1 VKYVYFFDEG
11 KAEWKDLLGGKGA
24 NLCEMTR
31 LGLPVPPGFTI
42 TTDACRAYHTT
53 KTLPDTLWTEVKE
66 QLTRLERET
75 EKRLGDPENPLLVS
89 VRSGAKFSMPGMMDT
104 ILNLGLNDQAVEGLA
119 RQSNNPRFARDAYR
133 RLIQMY
139 GDVVSN
145 VPKHEFEEAL
155 EDLKEACGVQNDV
168 DLTEDDLQELIT
180 TYKSI
185 YREGTGR
192 DFPQDPWEQLQGAV
206 IAVFES
212 WGNRRAVTYRRLNN
226 IPDDLGTAVNVQAM
240 VFGNLGND
248 SGTGVGFTRNPS
260 TGQQEPFGEFLLN
273 AQGEDV
279 VAGIRT
285 PQPLSALADTLP
297 EVHQQLIE
305 TTQGLERHLRDL
317 QDFEFTVERGRL
329 YMLQTR
335 NGKRTA
341 QAAVKVAV
349 DLAGE
354 GLITQQEAVTRVEPD
369 TLNQL
374 LHPRLKAGHGTA
386 ALTKGLPASP
396 GAATGEIVFTA
407 DEAAELGE
415 TRDVILVTTETSP
428 EDIHGLAAAK
438 GILTA
443 RGGMTSHAA
452 VVARGM
458 GKPAVVGAEAIR
470 IDRKAGTMTIGQH
483 SLKRGDT
490 ITLDGATGDIFPG
503 AVPTQQPEVTSELQ
517 TLLEWSAQTARLGV
531 RANADTPE
539 DARRAREF
547 GAIGIGLCRT
557 EHMFFGEDRIKW
569 VRKMILAA
577 DEHEES
583 EALGHLLEAQ
593 RDDFRGILDAMDG
606 LPVTIRLLDPPLH
619 EFLPSLED
627 LAVKVATAE
636 ARGDTGGSFDEDR
649 HLLGKVR
656 AMHESN
662 PMMGLRG
669 IRLGLT
675 RPNITRMQVR
685 AIAEATAAL
694 ERQGKAPK
702 PEIMIPLVGTP
713 DELAQAR
720 AQVEIILEEVRGES
734 GAKLDIPIGT
744 MIEIP
749 RACVV
754 AAEIAKYAD
763 FFSFG
768 TNDLTQMTFGYS
780 RDDAQGK
787 FIPHYLQTGILK
799 HDPFATLDTEGVGAL
814 VRMAVQ
820 AGRAT
825 NPNLKLGICGEHGG
839 DPASVHFFHVVGLD
853 YVSCSPFRVPIARL
867 AAAQANVGEVQ
878 HSTR

>member
-1 VKYVYFFDEG
+1 MKYVYFFDEG

-42 TTDACRAYHTT
+42 TTDGCRAYSAFGEV
-53 KTLPDTLWTEVKE
+53 PATLWDEVKD
-66 QLTRLERET
+66 QLARLERESG
-75 EKRLGDPENPLLVS
+75 KRLGDSHDPLLVS

-104 ILNLGLNDQAVEGLA
+104 ILNLGLNDQAVQGLA
-119 RQSNNPRFARDAYR
+119 QQSGNARFAWDAYR

-139 GDVVSN
+139 GDVVMN
-145 VPKHEFEEAL
+145 VPKHDFEEAL
-155 EDLKEACGVQNDV
+155 EDLKDERGAQSDV
-168 DLTEDDLQELIT
+168 DLGEHDLQELVT
-180 TYKSI
+180 TYKSL
-185 YREGTGR
+185 YRDSTGE
-192 DFPQDPWEQLQGAV
+192 DFPQDPWVQLQGAV
-206 IAVFES
+206 VAVFKS

-240 VFGNLGND
+240 VFGNLGSD

-260 TGQQEPFGEFLLN
+260 TGEREPFGEFLLN

-285 PQPLSALADTLP
+285 PQPLAALAEQLP
-297 EVHQQLIE
+297 DVHRQLID
-305 TTQGLERHLRDL
+305 TAQGLETHLRDM
-317 QDFEFTVERGRL
+317 QDFEFTVERGKL
-329 YMLQTR
+329 FMLQTR

-341 QAAVKVAV
+341 PAAVRIAV
-349 DLAGE
+349 EFARE
-354 GLITQQEAVTRVEPD
+354 GLITPQEAVGRVEPAALD
-369 TLNQL
+369 QL
-374 LHPRLKAGHGTA
+374 LHPRLSTGHGIT

-396 GAATGEIVFTA
+396 GAATGEVVFTA
-407 DEAAELGE
+407 DEAAELGAS
-415 TRDVILVTTETSP
+415 RDVILVTTETSP
-428 EDIHGLAAAK
+428 EDIHGLAAAR

-458 GKPAVVGAEAIR
+458 GKPAVVGAESIR
-470 IDRKAGTMTIGQH
+470 IDRREGSMTIGDRTVQ
-483 SLKRGDT
+483 RGDI
-490 ITLDGATGDIFPG
+490 ITLDGASGEVFPG
-503 AVPTQQPEVTSELQ
+503 AVPTEAPDVSGGLMEL
-517 TLLEWSAQTARLGV
+517 LVWAADMAKLGV

-547 GAIGIGLCRT
+547 GAVGIGLCRT
-557 EHMFFGEDRIKW
+557 EHMFFGEDRLKW
-569 VRKMILAA
+569 VRQMILAKNE
-577 DEHEES
+577 DEES
-583 EALGHLLEAQ
+583 EALTHLRAAQ
-593 RDDFRGILDAMDG
+593 REDFKGIFEAMDG
-606 LPVTIRLLDPPLH
+606 LPVTVRLLDPPLH
-619 EFLPSLED
+619 EFLPSLEE
-627 LAVKVATAE
+627 LAVKVAVSE
-636 ARGDTGGSFDEDR
+636 ARSETDDESR
-649 HLLGKVR
+649 ALLSRVR

-675 RPNITRMQVR
+675 RPNITRMQAR
-685 AIAEATAAL
+685 AIAEAAAEL
-694 ERQGKAPK
+694 EREGKSPR

-713 DELAQAR
+713 EELAQAR
-720 AQVEIILEEVRGES
+720 AQVEVVLEEVRGET
-734 GAKLDIPIGT
+734 GARLDILIGT

-754 AAEIAKYAD
+754 AGDIARHAD

-787 FIPHYLQTGILK
+787 FIPHYLEHGILK
-799 HDPFATLDTEGVGAL
+799 ADPFATLDQEGVGAL

-820 AGRAT
+820 AGRAA

-839 DPASVHFFHVVGLD
+839 DPASVTFFHEVGLD

-867 AAAQANVGEVQ
+867 AAAQANAGELQ
-878 HSTR
+878 HTTR

>member
-1 VKYVYFFDEG
+1 MNHVYFFDEG
-11 KAEWKDLLGGKGA
+11 QADWKDLLGGKGA

-42 TTDACRAYHTT
+42 TTDACRAYHTNNT
-53 KTLPDTLWTEVKE
+53 VPDTLWDEVRT
-66 QLTRLERET
+66 QLQRLERET
-75 EKRLGDPENPLLVS
+75 AKRLGDAHDPLLVS

-104 ILNLGLNDQAVEGLA
+104 ILNLGLNDHAVEGLA
-119 RQSNNPRFARDAYR
+119 QQSGNPRFAYDAYR

-139 GDVVSN
+139 GDVVQN

-155 EDLKEACGVQNDV
+155 DDLKDARGVQNDV
-168 DLTEDDLQELIT
+168 DLTAADLRELVDT
-180 TYKSI
+180 FKGL
-185 YREGTGR
+185 YRDGTGH
-192 DFPQDPWEQLQGAV
+192 DFPQDPWAQLQGAV
-206 IAVFES
+206 LAVFQS

-226 IPDDLGTAVNVQAM
+226 IPDSLGTAVNVQAM
-240 VFGNLGND
+240 VFGNLGDD

-260 TGQQEPFGEFLLN
+260 TGDKEPFGEFLIN

-285 PQPLSALADTLP
+285 PQPLSALERLLP
-297 EVHQQLIE
+297 EAHRQLID

-317 QDFEFTVERGRL
+317 QDFEFTVERGKL

-349 DLAGE
+349 DLANE
-354 GLITQQEAVTRVEPD
+354 GLITRQEAVTRVDPEA
-369 TLNQL
+369 LNQL
-374 LHPRLKAGHGTA
+374 LHPRLKPGHGTA
-386 ALTKGLPASP
+386 PLTKGLPASP
-396 GAATGEIVFTA
+396 GAATGIVVFTA

-415 TRDVILVTTETSP
+415 TQDVILVTPETSP
-428 EDIHGLAAAK
+428 EDIHGLAAAR

-458 GKPAVVGAEAIR
+458 GKPAVVGAEALR
-470 IDRKAGTMTIGQH
+470 IDRKAGTMAIGDTIVR
-483 SLKRGDT
+483 RGDT
-490 ITLDGATGDIFPG
+490 LTLDGALGEIYAG
-503 AVPTQQPEVTSELQ
+503 AIPTEQPEVSGQLED
-517 TLLEWSAQTARLGV
+517 LLAWAAETARAGV

-547 GAIGIGLCRT
+547 GAVGIGLCRT
-557 EHMFFGEDRIKW
+557 EHMFFGEDRIRW
-569 VRKMILAA
+569 VRQMILAH
-577 DEHEES
+577 DEHEEQ
-583 EALGHLLEAQ
+583 EALTHLLHAQ
-593 RDDFRGILDAMDG
+593 REDFRGILDAMDG

-619 EFLPSLED
+619 EFLPSLEE
-627 LAVKVATAE
+627 LAVRVAVAE
-636 ARGDTGGSFDEDR
+636 ARGEHTDAAHADR
-649 HLLGKVR
+649 ALLSRVR
-656 AMHESN
+656 AMHETN

-675 RPNITRMQVR
+675 RPAITRMQVR
-685 AIAEATAAL
+685 AIAEATATL
-694 ERQGKAPK
+694 EREGRAPK
-702 PEIMIPLVGTP
+702 PEIMIPLVGTA

-720 AQVEIILEEVRGES
+720 AQVEVVLEEVRAEQH
-734 GAKLDIPIGT
+734 ATLDIPIGT

-749 RACVV
+749 RACVT
-754 AAEIAKYAD
+754 AGEIAQYAD

-768 TNDLTQMTFGYS
+768 TNDLTQLTFGYS

-787 FIPHYLQTGILK
+787 FIPQYLQAGILK

-820 AGRAT
+820 AGRRT

-839 DPASVHFFHVVGLD
+839 DPASVRFFHDVGLD

-867 AAAQANVGEVQ
+867 AAAQANVDAVQ
-878 HSTR
+878 HTTR